1 MRISDWS
8 SDVCSSDLRRGSE
21 DQSAAPARPDLGR
34 RRSGLSGGASRGDPL
49 PARTLQQSARSRG
62 GLTSVRTGEDAGTGA
77 NYPRG
82 LLVNKIKA
90 ALLVTA
96 ISVLPA
102 MAGPA
107 LADGLDRKSTRMNSS
122 H

>member
-1 MRISDWS
+1 MM
-8 SDVCSSDLRRGSE
+8 
-21 DQSAAPARPDLGR
+21 P
-34 RRSGLSGGASRGDPL
+34 RSPRSTRTDTLFPYTTLFRSRGDPL

-82 LLVNKIKA
+82 LLVNKSKA